1 MSLTLK
7 VTSLFVR
14 TLAKPVANAIKRNA
28 HEHERFRRVCV
39 KFAQGLHRVDMRMRL
54 GLLQDPAVIDRQIKK
69 EVAMA
74 EARRKEAAAPTVLT
88 EEQTKA
94 EEALTEK
101 EREAIK
107 KKAEER
113 ARPRIRP
120 LSEQKAIE
128 MGANFV
134 AETFIFAVGI
144 AVILVEQWRQR
155 RKAKNARDDI
165 REDLEAVQAELKAV
179 KAELEEF
186 KAKHPEPVPSKLLS
200 FWKGHTE
207 SKGHSE
213 EKNVDPT
220 KSATTKPESTKSES
234 MEPVPAADATAQ
246 AESPVTEQ
254 RSAEK
259 TSGFITP
266 PPSKYLRSSTRH
278 IKFIAK
284 ATSAG
289 SREVHAHPQH
299 SPRRENLTLPQA
311 HGAANHHP
319 GTYAFTTSKN
329 HNNSTYAHPSHM
341 SLHTPSLPTETTV
354 STLLPY
360 CTTEP
365 PLSTTQV
372 IALSDIVGS
381 LRELVLLALAAAA
394 GDAESMGRLEGALG
408 RQGAVAVV
416 EFFEGEWEIEG

>member
-28 HEHERFRRVCV
+28 HEHERFRRICV

-69 EVAMA
+69 EVALA

-94 EEALTEK
+94 EEALSEK
-101 EREAIK
+101 EREAIR

-134 AETFIFAVGI
+134 AESFIFAVGI

-165 REDLEAVQAELKAV
+165 REDLEEVQAELRAV

-186 KAKHPEPVPSKLLS
+186 KAKHPEPTSSKLLG
-200 FWKGHTE
+200 FWKGRADE
-207 SKGHSE
+207 KGAE
-213 EKNVDPT
+213 PAKAA
-220 KSATTKPESTKSES
+220 KSAPTGTTTTVDSAVQAKS
-234 MEPVPAADATAQ
+234 Q
-246 AESPVTEQ
+246 ATEQ
-254 RSAEK
+254 QPADKASQ
-259 TSGFITP
+259 
-266 PPSKYLRSSTRH
+266 SKDLGTHTR
-278 IKFIAK
+278 
-284 ATSAG
+284 
-289 SREVHAHPQH
+289 
-299 SPRRENLTLPQA
+299 
-311 HGAANHHP
+311 
-319 GTYAFTTSKN
+319 
-329 HNNSTYAHPSHM
+329 
-341 SLHTPSLPTETTV
+341 ET
-354 STLLPY
+354 
-360 CTTEP
+360 
-365 PLSTTQV
+365 
-372 IALSDIVGS
+372 
-381 LRELVLLALAAAA
+381 
-394 GDAESMGRLEGALG
+394 
-408 RQGAVAVV
+408 
-416 EFFEGEWEIEG
+416 